1 MIVPSPLRMA
11 VPCSGVPIAVVAAV
25 GFSKLS
31 ALAPLVPVSGL
42 NVIGAVLLVVMLS
55 ATISAT
61 GVTVMVTVA
70 GTEFAPLLSVT
81 K

>member
-1 MIVPSPLRMA
+1 MPSPLSTA
-11 VPCSGVPIAVVAAV
+11 TPCNGVPIDVVAAA

-55 ATISAT
+55 ATMSGTADT
-61 GVTVMVTVA
+61 LMVTVA
-70 GTEFAPLLSVT
+70 GTESAPLLSVT